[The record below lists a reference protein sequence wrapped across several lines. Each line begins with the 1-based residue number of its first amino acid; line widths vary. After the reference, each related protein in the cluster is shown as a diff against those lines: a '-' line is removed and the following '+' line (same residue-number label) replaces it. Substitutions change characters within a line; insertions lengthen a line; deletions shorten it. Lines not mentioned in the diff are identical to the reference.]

1 MLHKIVFEK
10 SENRI
15 SFRIEIGNIYCD
27 VKQVLYWLSEIDLN
41 HALLEAF
48 KKKNVVQHESTYKNN
63 LKMPGNITQQ
73 INTKRSKKNVEC

>member
-48 KKKNVVQHESTYKNN
+48 TKNIVQHEYTYKNN
-63 LKMPGNITQQ
+63 LKMAGNITQQ
-73 INTKRSKKNVEC
+73 INTKRSKKKC